1 MLSNQKMTDREKLL
15 VNKNKIRAIAAGIAF
30 LLCLLMFTG
39 CSSMNDAEKKVS
51 KELKALQESETVGS
65 EVVDLRNSLSNEGKE
80 NFDGFLDKLRKFDFE
95 ITGSEEDGDKDDDY
109 TLVSVRIKTRDFGRE
124 YLAAWT
130 EYLKANPDTK
140 PDDLTG
146 FYELLFS
153 RLDSLKEKDY
163 IKTIQIVCIDPLD
176 NGEWIAN
183 IKENEELQDAIFGG
197 MMSEM
202 KALAAE

>member
-1 MLSNQKMTDREKLL
+1 M
-15 VNKNKIRAIAAGIAF
+15 VNTHIVRTIAAGLAV
-30 LLCLLMFTG
+30 LLCLLMLAG

-51 KELKALQESETVGS
+51 KELKALQESDTIGS
-65 EVVDLRNSLSNEGKE
+65 EVINLRDSLSDEGRK
-80 NFDGFLDKLRKFDFE
+80 NFDGFMKKLKGFDFQ
-95 ITGSEEDGDKDDDY
+95 ITGSDEEDDH
-109 TLVSVRIKTRDFGRE
+109 TLVSVRIKTCDFGRE

-130 EYLKANPDTK
+130 EYLKANEEAK
-140 PDDLTG
+140 PEDMTD
-146 FYELLFS
+146 FYELLFE
-153 RLDSLKEKDY
+153 RLNSPVEKDY
-163 IKTIQIVCIDPLD
+163 IKSIQIVCIDPLD

>member
-1 MLSNQKMTDREKLL
+1 MKSREKLL
-15 VNKNKIRAIAAGIAF
+15 VNIHIIKTIAAGLAV
-30 LLCLLMFTG
+30 LLCLLMLAG

-51 KELKALQESETVGS
+51 KELKALQESDALGS
-65 EVVDLRNSLSNEGKE
+65 EVMNLRDSLSDEGRK
-80 NFDGFLDKLRKFDFE
+80 NFDGFMKKLKGFDFQ
-95 ITGSEEDGDKDDDY
+95 IIGSEEGDGH
-109 TLVSVRIKTRDFGRE
+109 TLVNVKIKTCDFGRE

-130 EYLKANPDTK
+130 EYLKANQGEK
-140 PDDLTG
+140 PQDLTD
-146 FYELLFS
+146 FYELLFA
-153 RLDSLKEKDY
+153 RLNSTDEKEY

>member
-1 MLSNQKMTDREKLL
+1 MKSREKLL
-15 VNKNKIRAIAAGIAF
+15 VNIHIIKTIAAGLAV
-30 LLCLLMFTG
+30 LLCLLMLAG

-51 KELKALQESETVGS
+51 KELKALQESDALGS
-65 EVVDLRNSLSNEGKE
+65 EVINLRDSLSDEGRK
-80 NFDGFLDKLRKFDFE
+80 NFDGFMKKLKGFDFQ
-95 ITGSEEDGDKDDDY
+95 IIGSEEGDGH
-109 TLVSVRIKTRDFGRE
+109 TLVNVKIKTCDFGRE

-130 EYLKANPDTK
+130 EYLKTNKEAK
-140 PDDLTG
+140 SDDLTD

-153 RLDSLKEKDY
+153 SLNSPVEKDY
-163 IKTIQIVCIDPLD
+163 IKTIQIVCIDPLN

-183 IKENEELQDAIFGG
+183 IKDNEELQDAIFGG

>member
-1 MLSNQKMTDREKLL
+1 MKSGEKLL
-15 VNKNKIRAIAAGIAF
+15 VNTHIIKTIAAGLAV
-30 LLCLLMFTG
+30 LLCLLMLAG

-51 KELKALQESETVGS
+51 KELKALQESDTLGS
-65 EVVDLRNSLSNEGKE
+65 EVINLRDSLSDEGRK
-80 NFDGFLDKLRKFDFE
+80 NFDGFMKKLKWFDFQ
-95 ITGSEEDGDKDDDY
+95 IIGSEEGDGH
-109 TLVSVRIKTRDFGRE
+109 TLVNVKIKTCDFGRE

-130 EYLKANPDTK
+130 EYLKANEEAK

-146 FYELLFS
+146 FYELLFV
-153 RLDSLKEKDY
+153 RLNSPVEKDY
-163 IKTIQIVCIDPLD
+163 IKTIQIVCIDPLN

>member
-1 MLSNQKMTDREKLL
+1 MKSGEKLL
-15 VNKNKIRAIAAGIAF
+15 VNTHIIKTIAAGLAV
-30 LLCLLMFTG
+30 LLCLLMLAG

-51 KELKALQESETVGS
+51 KELKALQESDALGS
-65 EVVDLRNSLSNEGKE
+65 EVINLRDSLSDEGRK
-80 NFDGFLDKLRKFDFE
+80 NFDGFMKKLKGFDFQ
-95 ITGSEEDGDKDDDY
+95 IIGSEEGDGH
-109 TLVSVRIKTRDFGRE
+109 TLVNVKIKTCDFGRE

-130 EYLKANPDTK
+130 EYLKTNKEAN
-140 PDDLTG
+140 PDDLTD

-153 RLDSLKEKDY
+153 RLNSPVEKDY
-163 IKTIQIVCIDPLD
+163 IKTIQIVCIDPLN

>member
-1 MLSNQKMTDREKLL
+1 MTGKERLS
-15 VNKNKIRAIAAGIAF
+15 VNKNILRAAAAGLAF
-30 LLCLLMFTG
+30 LLCLLMFAG

-51 KELKALQESETVGS
+51 KELKALQETDALGS
-65 EVVDLRNSLSNEGKE
+65 EVISLRDSLSDEGKA
-80 NFDGFLDKLRKFDFE
+80 NFDGFLKKLRSFDFV
-95 ITGSEEDGDKDDDY
+95 ITGSEEGNDKDDDY
-109 TLVSVRIKTRDFGRE
+109 TLVSVKIKTCDFGRE

-130 EYLKANPDTK
+130 EYLKTNKDIK

-146 FYELLFS
+146 FYELLFAGLNS
-153 RLDSLKEKDY
+153 IDKKEY
-163 IKTIQIVCIDPLD
+163 IKTIQIVCVDPLG

-202 KALAAE
+202 KTLAAE

>member
-1 MLSNQKMTDREKLL
+1 M
-15 VNKNKIRAIAAGIAF
+15 VNTHIVRTIAAGLAV
-30 LLCLLMFTG
+30 LLCLLMLAG

-51 KELKALQESETVGS
+51 KELKALQESDTIGS
-65 EVVDLRNSLSNEGKE
+65 EVINLRDSLSDEGRK
-80 NFDGFLDKLRKFDFE
+80 NFDGFMRKLRGFDFQ
-95 ITGSEEDGDKDDDY
+95 ITGSEEGDGH
-109 TLVSVRIKTRDFGRE
+109 TLVSVKIKTCDFGRE

-130 EYLKANPDTK
+130 EYLKTNKETN

-146 FYELLFS
+146 FYELLFA
-153 RLDSLKEKDY
+153 RLNSSEEKDY
-163 IKTIQIVCIDPLD
+163 LKTIQIVCIDPLG

>member
-1 MLSNQKMTDREKLL
+1 MRSGEKLL
-15 VNKNKIRAIAAGIAF
+15 VNTHIIKTIAAGLAV
-30 LLCLLMFTG
+30 LLCLLMLVG

-51 KELKALQESETVGS
+51 KELKALQESDSLGS
-65 EVVDLRNSLSNEGKE
+65 EVITLRDSLSDEGRK
-80 NFDGFLDKLRKFDFE
+80 NFDGFMKKLKGFDFQ
-95 ITGSEEDGDKDDDY
+95 IIGSEEGDSH
-109 TLVSVRIKTRDFGRE
+109 TLVDVKIKTCDFGRE

-130 EYLKANPDTK
+130 EYLKTNEEAK

-146 FYELLFS
+146 FYELLFA
-153 RLDSLKEKDY
+153 RLNSPVEKDY
-163 IKTIQIVCIDPLD
+163 IKTIQIVCIDPLN

-183 IKENEELQDAIFGG
+183 IKENQELQDAVFGG

>member
-1 MLSNQKMTDREKLL
+1 MKSGEKLL
-15 VNKNKIRAIAAGIAF
+15 VNTHIVKTIAAGLAV
-30 LLCLLMFTG
+30 LLCLLMLAG

-51 KELKALQESETVGS
+51 KELKALQESDALGS
-65 EVVDLRNSLSNEGKE
+65 EVINLRDSLSDEGRK
-80 NFDGFLDKLRKFDFE
+80 NFDGFMKKLKGFDFQ
-95 ITGSEEDGDKDDDY
+95 IIGSEEGDGH
-109 TLVSVRIKTRDFGRE
+109 TLVNVKIKTCDFGRE

-130 EYLKANPDTK
+130 EYLKTNKEAK
-140 PDDLTG
+140 SDDLTD

-153 RLDSLKEKDY
+153 SLNSPVEKDY
-163 IKTIQIVCIDPLD
+163 IKTIQIVCIDPLN